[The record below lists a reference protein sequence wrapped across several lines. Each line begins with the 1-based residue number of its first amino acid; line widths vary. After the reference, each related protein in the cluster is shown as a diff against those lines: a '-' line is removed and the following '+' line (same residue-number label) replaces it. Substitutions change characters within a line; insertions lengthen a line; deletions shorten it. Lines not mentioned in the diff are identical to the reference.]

1 MTRNN
6 MNMIAMVLVS
16 LLFMTA
22 CGGGGGG
29 STTTAS
35 TSGGSGTPDIVASK
49 STVDF
54 GGVVLKNSAD
64 NTIVVK
70 NNGNADLVI
79 GNVTHPNS
87 PFSITS
93 ETCSNTTLNP
103 TESCNIYLYFKPMEQ
118 GVFESSFSI
127 PSNDPDLSSINISLK
142 GHGNSLSTWIDKVS
156 TGACPSPD
164 ISVNAAVADP
174 SGTDLTS
181 LNLANFMLYE
191 NGTVI
196 DPSKISLSNI
206 QQTPVSVV
214 LAMDWSESVT
224 QITTTI
230 ANAGKFFVDQLDQ
243 ADEAAIWR
251 YNNQI
256 EIDPITPTFI
266 IGDDPGKAL
275 LKAFID
281 SPMTIDPGTK
291 LYDSVF
297 QSIDRAAMGSKGK
310 RVVIVLSDGVEA
322 PGSTTSTIKTI
333 DEVINHAKSK
343 GIPVFTVYYVDPTFN
358 GGTWGNP
365 QLLQRLADETGGK
378 YYNSQ
383 ITDLT
388 TVINQIFKVISNN
401 YTFTYKSASS
411 CSGTLTLG
419 INVNYNGLLGDST
432 KTIILP

>member
-1 MTRNN
+1 MAKNN
-6 MNMIAMVLVS
+6 IKMVMMVLVS

-22 CGGGGGG
+22 CSGG
-29 STTTAS
+29 STTTS
-35 TSGGSGTPDIVASK
+35 NNTGSGVSGTPDITASK

-54 GGVVLKNSAD
+54 GGIVLKNSAD
-64 NTIVVK
+64 NTIVVQNK
-70 NNGNADLVI
+70 GNADLVI
-79 GNVTHPNS
+79 GNVTHPAS

-103 TESCNIYLYFKPMEQ
+103 TESCYIYLYFKPTVQ
-118 GVFESSFSI
+118 GVYESLFSI
-127 PSNDPDLSSINISLK
+127 PSNDPDLSSINISVK

-156 TGACPSPD
+156 TGACPGPD
-164 ISVNAAVADP
+164 ISVNAAVDDP
-174 SGTDLTS
+174 NGTDLTS
-181 LNLANFMLYE
+181 LALSNFMLTE
-191 NGTVI
+191 NGTVV
-196 DPSKISLSNI
+196 DSSRISLSNL

-230 ANAGKFFVDQLDQ
+230 ANAGKYFVDQLDQ

-256 EIDPITPTFI
+256 EINPITPSFVV
-266 IGDDPGKAL
+266 GDDLGKVE

-281 SPMTIDPGTK
+281 KLMAIDPGTK

-322 PGSTTSTIKTI
+322 PGSIPSTIKTI

-343 GIPVFTVYYVDPTFN
+343 GIPVFTVYYVDPTFK

-401 YTFTYKSASS
+401 YTFTYKSTSS
-411 CSGTLTLG
+411 CNGTLTFGL
-419 INVNYNGLLGDST
+419 NVNYTGMLGDST
-432 KTIILP
+432 KTITLP